1 MMNWRNKWHVFGLLC
16 FCSALLFSQKNNDLR
31 AIDSTK
37 NLKLTA
43 FPVLF
48 YLPETGLG
56 YGALGIGT
64 FRFKDEPRS
73 SYPSAIQLA
82 ISHTTKSQLLVWAP
96 YEFYWDDEKWRLF
109 GELGFYKYFYN
120 FYGVGIN
127 ALEENL
133 ETYDVDFPRLRAS
146 ILREVFPNF
155 LVGAGY
161 ELDIYYNLNFDEN
174 GTLDNSNVQGKDNAG
189 TISNLGI
196 LAVYD
201 TRDHV
206 FQPTKGVFLQANTF
220 TSMDILGSSF
230 SFSKFSIDTR
240 YYQQLKG
247 KHILAG
253 NVFVANTGEGTPF
266 FSLNYLG
273 TNNRSRG
280 FTDRRYLDNAELSFA
295 LEYRFPISGRLG
307 GAAFGSSGT
316 VARNFGDLFSSKY
329 RNAYGAGVRYTINKK
344 DGIRVRVDYGLSKEG
359 GNLYFTV
366 REAF

>member
-1 MMNWRNKWHVFGLLC
+1 M
-16 FCSALLFSQKNNDLR
+16 
-31 AIDSTK
+31 
-37 NLKLTA
+37 
-43 FPVLF
+43 PVLF

-56 YGALGIGT
+56 YGGLGIGT
-64 FRFKDEPRS
+64 FRFKAEPIE
-73 SYPSAIQLA
+73 SYPSSVQLA
-82 ISHTTKSQLLVWAP
+82 VSYTSKNQLLIWAP
-96 YEFYWDDEKWRLF
+96 YELYWDEEKWRFF

-120 FYGVGIN
+120 FYGIGVDSQ
-127 ALEENL
+127 EENF
-133 ETYDVDFPRLRAS
+133 ETYEVDFPRLRMS
-146 ILREVFPNF
+146 VLREIAPKF

-174 GTLDNSNVQGKDNAG
+174 GILDNSDVPGKNGAG
-189 TISNLGI
+189 TISNLGL

-206 FQPTKGVFLQANTF
+206 FQPTKGFFIQAGAF
-220 TSMDILGSSF
+220 SSIDFLGSSF
-230 SFSKFSIDTR
+230 SFSKFSLDSR
-240 YYQQLKG
+240 YYQKIKG

-253 NVFVANTGEGTPF
+253 NVFVANSGEGTPF

-280 FTDRRYLDNAELSFA
+280 FNDRRYLDNAELSFA
-295 LEYRFPISGRLG
+295 MEYRFPISGRFG

-316 VARNFGDLFSSKY
+316 VAGDFSSLFSSRY
-329 RNAYGAGVRYTINKK
+329 RNAFGAGVRYTINKK